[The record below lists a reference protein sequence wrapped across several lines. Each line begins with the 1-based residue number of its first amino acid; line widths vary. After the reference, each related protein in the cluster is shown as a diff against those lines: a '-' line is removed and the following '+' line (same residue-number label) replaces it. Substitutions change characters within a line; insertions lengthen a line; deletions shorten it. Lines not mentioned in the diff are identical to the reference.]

1 MRNLLSLIL
10 GSFLIVSLSY
20 ADPVPSSGS
29 PIPMGTGFTEVS
41 KEDGTSPCSGYLL
54 KFTDAPTDNA
64 DGSCS
69 VAGGAGTLGGADT
82 QVQFNDGGAL
92 AGEAT
97 FIYNKALN
105 SLSIDRIVIGPGVA
119 DYLMPTARGAANTYL
134 RDNGSGAIT
143 FSALSGIGPANFT
156 ASTDFGDVNT
166 DAGGALRYG
175 GDSID
180 PAAINW
186 GAYTYL
192 GEEGI
197 SLVEAYAAVGTFES
211 GDTFICYEA
220 GVGAREC
227 DYDDLPAAGSMTSF
241 IVEDG
246 DGTEISISD
255 AEEWKFVEGTGIDID
270 WTDTTPGS
278 DADPFDLTFTVDLTV
293 GELDTTALTASEILI
308 TDASK
313 DIISAAV
320 ATYPSLAE
328 LAYVKGVTSA
338 IQTQI
343 TTNAELVDTGA
354 ELVAIM
360 DNAAVDMG
368 TGVWTAAGFVG
379 PLTGEASTATA
390 LAANGGNC
398 GTATHFAVGVDADG
412 AAECEA
418 IGDADIPDSTTVTGW
433 TMGASVATTPAAD
446 DSDTSIATTAYVQ
459 GEINARRW
467 SDCRTLETPV
477 DADDDIPVWAIPQAF
492 TATDVYCNTSG
503 GTSIAITIG
512 DGTNSFEAITCDD
525 NGATDDG
532 SITNATFTA
541 DEPIEWDFGAPTGA
555 VDWVMVCLSGT
566 IATD

>member
-1 MRNLLSLIL
+1 VRNLLSLIL

-328 LAYVKGVTSA
+328 LAYVKGLSSA
-338 IQTQI
+338 VQTQI
-343 TTNAELVDTGA
+343 NAKGAIAGQVWTGTHDFGGA
-354 ELVAIM
+354 VLEIPNGATVTDPASVGQVAI
-360 DNAAVDMG
+360 D
-368 TGVWTAAGFVG
+368 
-379 PLTGEASTATA
+379 STSDQF
-390 LAANGGNC
+390 LYY
-398 GTATHFAVGVDADG
+398 GTAQRVLTYKY
-412 AAECEA
+412 EES
-418 IGDADIPDSTTVTGW
+418 ITVENI
-433 TMGASVATTPAAD
+433 AAAD
-446 DSDTSIATTAYVQ
+446 DSTPFGTKSYARTVTNVGCRCMGTCTTPADFSFSDSAANAFTLSATPTCATTGAATYVTV
-459 GEINARRW
+459 N
-467 SDCRTLETPV
+467 
-477 DADDDIPVWAIPQAF
+477 
-492 TATDVYCNTSG
+492 SG
-503 GTSIAITIG
+503 GALIAG
-512 DGTNSFEAITCDD
+512 EGMLFNVTNSVAPE
-525 NGATDDG
+525 TDWYE
-532 SITNATFTA
+532 IMWVEVVTA
-541 DEPIEWDFGAPTGA
+541 D
-555 VDWVMVCLSGT
+555 
-566 IATD
+566 

>member
-197 SLVEAYAAVGTFES
+197 SLVEA
-211 GDTFICYEA
+211 
-220 GVGAREC
+220 
-227 DYDDLPAAGSMTSF
+227 
-241 IVEDG
+241 
-246 DGTEISISD
+246 
-255 AEEWKFVEGTGIDID
+255 
-270 WTDTTPGS
+270 
-278 DADPFDLTFTVDLTV
+278 
-293 GELDTTALTASEILI
+293 
-308 TDASK
+308 
-313 DIISAAV
+313 
-320 ATYPSLAE
+320 
-328 LAYVKGVTSA
+328 
-338 IQTQI
+338 
-343 TTNAELVDTGA
+343 
-354 ELVAIM
+354 
-360 DNAAVDMG
+360 
-368 TGVWTAAGFVG
+368 
-379 PLTGEASTATA
+379 
-390 LAANGGNC
+390 
-398 GTATHFAVGVDADG
+398 
-412 AAECEA
+412 
-418 IGDADIPDSTTVTGW
+418 
-433 TMGASVATTPAAD
+433 
-446 DSDTSIATTAYVQ
+446 
-459 GEINARRW
+459 
-467 SDCRTLETPV
+467 
-477 DADDDIPVWAIPQAF
+477 
-492 TATDVYCNTSG
+492 
-503 GTSIAITIG
+503 
-512 DGTNSFEAITCDD
+512 
-525 NGATDDG
+525 
-532 SITNATFTA
+532 
-541 DEPIEWDFGAPTGA
+541 
-555 VDWVMVCLSGT
+555 
-566 IATD
+566 